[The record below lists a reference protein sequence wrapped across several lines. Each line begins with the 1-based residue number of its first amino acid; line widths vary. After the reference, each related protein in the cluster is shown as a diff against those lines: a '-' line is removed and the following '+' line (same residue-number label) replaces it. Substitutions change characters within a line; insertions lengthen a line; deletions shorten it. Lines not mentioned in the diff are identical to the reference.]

1 MEAAIKITDL
11 KKSYGSVSAVND
23 VSYQV
28 NRGEMFGLVGPDGA
42 GKTTTMRMLVGLL
55 KPDSGSAE
63 VLGYD
68 LLSQIKLIKNEIG
81 YLYQK
86 F

>member
-1 MEAAIKITDL
+1 MEAIIKIKEL
-11 KKSYGSVSAVND
+11 RKSYGSIVAVD
-23 VSYQV
+23 GVSYEV

-55 KPDSGSAE
+55 NPDAGNAE

-68 LLSQIKLIKNEIG
+68 LLT
-81 YLYQK
+81 QK
-86 F
+86 I